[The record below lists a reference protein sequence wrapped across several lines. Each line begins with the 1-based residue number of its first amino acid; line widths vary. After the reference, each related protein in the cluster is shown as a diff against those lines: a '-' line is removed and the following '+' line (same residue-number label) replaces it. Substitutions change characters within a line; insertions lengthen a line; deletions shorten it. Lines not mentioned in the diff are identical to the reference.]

1 MRPSESGMLAW
12 LNVEKLGTADE
23 VVARLMEDAKIMV
36 NSGIPYGQQG
46 RGHIRIVT
54 ACYASDADAQQR
66 FDRIRAALLNLAKE
80 KGLA

>member
-1 MRPSESGMLAW
+1 
-12 LNVEKLGTADE
+12 
-23 VVARLMEDAKIMV
+23 MEDAKIMV

-80 KGLA
+80 KGLT